1 MDLRVLTRRVN
12 LDEATHEL
20 VERRINFAVDQFNGW
35 INSVE
40 VVLEDVNGPRGGVD
54 KECRVLVSLKGGK
67 LIKIED
73 RDADLVTV
81 INRAADRLS
90 QVVGRE
96 LEKRRDR
103 KGVTPAG
110 SVPETPP
117 DSD

>member
-1 MDLRVLTRRVN
+1 MELRVLTRRVN

-20 VERRINFAVDQFNGW
+20 VQRRISFAVDQFNGW

-96 LEKRRDR
+96 LEKRRER

-110 SVPETPP
+110 TVPEAPP
-117 DSD
+117 ELP